1 MNKKAQI
8 GTTLTWVVAMVIIIF
23 ILILFILGILFI
35 FGDKILT
42 TLEIPS
48 SKVEFN
54 DNLESLDFSNTKDL
68 ISFLDNHE
76 KVIYGW
82 AGSDVENYQTVCD
95 VFKEG
100 GFDLN
105 GKTILFE
112 VGDPAVS
119 ISEGNKKTILIED
132 AGGVISCAPSDS
144 FFYNSQIIS
153 HIIFPSDKQNLIEVT
168 YAKQ

>member
-8 GTTLTWVVAMVIIIF
+8 GTTLTWVVAMTIIIF
-23 ILILFILGILFI
+23 ILILFILGILFT
-35 FGDKILT
+35 FGNKTLT
-42 TLEIPS
+42 DLKIPS
-48 SKVEFN
+48 SEIELKTMK
-54 DNLESLDFSNTKDL
+54 SLDFSNTKNL

-76 KVIYGW
+76 TLISRW
-82 AGSDVENYQTVCD
+82 ADSDVENYQTVCD

-119 ISEGNKKTILIED
+119 ISEGNKRTILIED